1 MITPLDVQSHRDTFL
16 NTDASSRKENWLR
29 AANLNNVVHGW
40 KIESPEEATK
50 WYQQLLNRS
59 EKELT
64 MPIKDQ
70 IHRDLHRSWCVT
82 LTAHQTETL
91 NNVLCS
97 YATLQPDIHYCQGM
111 NFLACVALHVVGGF
125 DNDDDDAATA
135 AASVVSS
142 NSSEAVVS
150 SNSSEAG
157 SNALQI
163 LIMLIDR
170 FASEYFSVG
179 LVGVQVDLRVLTELL
194 AIHLPEV
201 ATVFES
207 CSVPVDIFCTDMIM
221 CLMVHKLPLNCLLV
235 LWDAII
241 TMNFDCGS
249 SSMLFASLL
258 HFFDL
263 HKQQILS
270 AKNDAGLLMDEMKL
284 ASSQYEQSCDVFQMI
299 TGTLQFASKINSSD
313 IVQMRM
319 LHRQNL
325 LKREESRLLR
335 LASWEQSRNNDIMF
349 EILHGAKL
357 RISVLSGIKR
367 LENQHASLYPST
379 LTCRRTMTLA
389 GKEAIQCLETW
400 MLHLSKKVD
409 QASTEPWDDALSWE
423 REKIKNDMGK
433 KRDEENATLGGKLM
447 LFVKMLPELVAHK
460 SGETKQST
468 EDKEEAEARLTLTHR
483 VKSMNTEEMVLSE
496 ILRDVDEALKSSS
509 PSLTTATTADAAT
522 STATSTA
529 TSASVCIAL
538 PQHVSS
544 SIEQFRNTTSQ
555 ALASVPTLLWIDPI
569 LALLDQKAARPYIAA
584 LFVLTRLQSENSAHG
599 IAARLPQN
607 VRHLFSEA
615 ITKLCLQ
622 LRNWLQHNLDVTQHR
637 LFDQSF
643 RSLLLRCERESF
655 SLLSLEHGTEQ
666 NGAISMLSCL
676 RANSSLLHQ
685 VCAHV
690 KQSVGIRFIILLQLC
705 EHIEKQMYMETLRE
719 ERTRRCIDSVLVI
732 CQEADSLVERV
743 GTYGSGGGGGGGGG
757 CGGSGGCGAAE
768 VLFVERV
775 GTTVRAPTIQASPG
789 ESKAK
794 VEVAQVV
801 ETIVQAPIVDHAHAK
816 LLMEIQRSLRE
827 LSRCQFLI
835 ESLRNQ
841 DWKGKLAPLVHRTVV
856 RVQEAQRS
864 L

>member
-1 MITPLDVQSHRDTFL
+1 MNTPLDVQSHRDTFL

-125 DNDDDDAATA
+125 DNDEDDAATA

-423 REKIKNDMGK
+423 REKMKNDMGK

-690 KQSVGIRFIILLQLC
+690 KQSVGVRFIILLQLC

-719 ERTRRCIDSVLVI
+719 ERTRRAIDSVLVI

>member
-1 MITPLDVQSHRDTFL
+1 MNTPLDVQSHRDTFL

-64 MPIKDQ
+64 TPIKDQ

-249 SSMLFASLL
+249 SSILLGSLL

-423 REKIKNDMGK
+423 REKMKNDMGK

-719 ERTRRCIDSVLVI
+719 ERTRRAIDSVLVI

>member
-1 MITPLDVQSHRDTFL
+1 MNTPLDVQSHRDTFL

-64 MPIKDQ
+64 TPIKDQ

-423 REKIKNDMGK
+423 REKMKNDMGK

-690 KQSVGIRFIILLQLC
+690 KQSVGVRFIILLQLC

-719 ERTRRCIDSVLVI
+719 ERTRRAIDSVLVI

>member
-1 MITPLDVQSHRDTFL
+1 MITPLESHRDTFL
-16 NTDASSRKENWLR
+16 NTDASSRKEKWLR

-40 KIESPEEATK
+40 QIESPEEATK

-59 EKELT
+59 EKELAA
-64 MPIKDQ
+64 PIKDQ

-125 DNDDDDAATA
+125 GNAAPPPPPAAAAAAAA
-135 AASVVSS
+135 AAS
-142 NSSEAVVS
+142 VVS

-170 FASEYFSVG
+170 FAPEYFSVG

-194 AIHLPEV
+194 AVHLPEV

-221 CLMVHKLPLNCLLV
+221 CLMVHKIPLNCLLV

-249 SSMLFASLL
+249 TSMLFGSLL

-423 REKIKNDMGK
+423 REKMKNDMGK

-460 SGETKQST
+460 SGETKQQST
-468 EDKEEAEARLTLTHR
+468 EAKEEAEARLTLTHR

-496 ILRDVDEALKSSS
+496 ILHDVDEALQSSS

-522 STATSTA
+522 STATSTAPSAA

-569 LALLDQKAARPYIAA
+569 LALLEDKTAFNRDQKAARPYIAA
-584 LFVLTRLQSENSAHG
+584 LFVLTRLQSENLAHG
-599 IAARLPQN
+599 IAARFPQN

-615 ITKLCLQ
+615 ISKLCLQ
-622 LRNWLQHNLDVTQHR
+622 LRNWLQQNLDVTQHR

-690 KQSVGIRFIILLQLC
+690 KQSVGIRFILLLQLC

-719 ERTRRCIDSVLVI
+719 ERTRRAIDSVLVI

-743 GTYGSGGGGGGGGG
+743 GTYGSGGGGG
-757 CGGSGGCGAAE
+757 CGAAE

-775 GTTVRAPTIQASPG
+775 GTTVRAPTIQATPG

-835 ESLRNQ
+835 DSLRNQ